1 MQGMATVIW
10 KKKQRFVSQKGKCK
24 AFQERVRSEVWI
36 NGSHPNADVD
46 LYPSEIPKGANFL
59 AKLHLKM
66 PGNINFSKF
75 LGFYRI

>member
-36 NGSHPNADVD
+36 NGSHRNADFD
-46 LYPSEIPKGANFL
+46 LYPGEIL
-59 AKLHLKM
+59 
-66 PGNINFSKF
+66 
-75 LGFYRI
+75 